1 MATLDRK
8 PTLRKGS
15 NDWPKGIDFLGLFVF
30 FARKMKQKLFEKKKG
45 RPWMA
50 SRIKIRMYRETKWLP
65 LVSEIRV
72 SCILNENVFYN
83 LSTTRQNRLALYLM
97 RGLLRSSI

>member
-30 FARKMKQKLFEKKKG
+30 FARKMKQKLFEKKKADHG
-45 RPWMA
+45 WQV
-50 SRIKIRMYRETKWLP
+50 E
-65 LVSEIRV
+65 
-72 SCILNENVFYN
+72 
-83 LSTTRQNRLALYLM
+83 
-97 RGLLRSSI
+97 